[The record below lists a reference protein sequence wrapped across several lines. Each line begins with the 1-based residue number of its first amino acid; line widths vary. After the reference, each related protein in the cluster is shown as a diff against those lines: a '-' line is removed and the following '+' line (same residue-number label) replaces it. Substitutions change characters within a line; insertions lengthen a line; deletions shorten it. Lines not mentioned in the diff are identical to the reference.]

1 MSSQANLKINFLPE
15 SASKEEALNV
25 LLELCDDDFN
35 GKNGKD
41 YIRKD
46 ALESGYSSNAE
57 YYFEGGL
64 ISGLSSVD
72 AIQETLK
79 TQYESDSYYYDYEIE
94 IMSHEAGHF
103 IATSYITQ

>member
-1 MSSQANLKINFLPE
+1 MSSQANLKINFLPRD
-15 SASKEEALNV
+15 ASKEEALNV

-35 GKNGKD
+35 GTNGKD
-41 YIRKD
+41 YTHKGILD
-46 ALESGYSSNAE
+46 AGYSSNAE

-64 ISGLSSVD
+64 IDGLSNID
-72 AIQETLK
+72 AIRETLK

-103 IATSYITQ
+103 IATTYVPQ